1 MITLSADMKKILL
14 FLMLGCVL
22 IGQAQVTSMSY
33 KIKADA
39 LYGTILPFTERISSL
54 IDQPVMGGEV
64 AVEWQTVGEKRWHYY
79 LNFPMVG
86 VAATYLNLGNP

>member
-1 MITLSADMKKILL
+1 MIILSAKMKKILL